1 MHELSV
7 CRSLLREVERAAA
20 MHGAERVS
28 RIVITVGALSGV
40 DAALLKRAFDAARA
54 GTLAEGA
61 ALDIEISPI
70 MVRCEACGR
79 DTAAKINELT
89 CRGCVDGR
97 VRVLSGDELLLK
109 RVELSVA
116 ANS

>member
-20 MHGAERVS
+20 MHGAEGVS
-28 RIVITVGALSGV
+28 RIVVTVGPLSGV
-40 DAALLKRAFDAARA
+40 DAGLLKRAFEAARI
-54 GTLAEGA
+54 GTLAEA
-61 ALDIEISPI
+61 AAFDLEVSPI

-79 DTAAKINELT
+79 DTAATANQLT
-89 CRGCVDGR
+89 CRGCSSGR
-97 VRVLSGDELLLK
+97 VRVLSGDELVLK

-116 ANS
+116 VEG